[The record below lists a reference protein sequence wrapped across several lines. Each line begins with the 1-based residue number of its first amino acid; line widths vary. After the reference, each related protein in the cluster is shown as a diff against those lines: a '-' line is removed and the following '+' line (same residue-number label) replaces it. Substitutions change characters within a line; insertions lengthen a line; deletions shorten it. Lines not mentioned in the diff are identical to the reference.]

1 MMRTRRS
8 LAGFPP
14 HQAQNK
20 GGPGPL
26 GCSKYSLQH
35 APANC
40 LTLSAFICR
49 RENRS
54 VDAGIGHTKEFSH
67 VSMLGE
73 VVDKSLSSADVFKP

>member
-40 LTLSAFICR
+40 LTHSAFICR

-54 VDAGIGHTKEFSH
+54 VDAGIGHRREFRCVWMS
-67 VSMLGE
+67 GE
-73 VVDKSLSSADVFKP
+73 VV